1 MEVGLNLDY
10 QILFVENRRHVGV
23 VVCTVDKA
31 LVDNMDVVCTEDMVE
46 KSMCKVSVV
55 LVEVNKVAVV
65 NMEEIQS
72 MELMMV
78 HLEVVEFEEVAL
90 YLNVKEQN
98 LGILDLMGMDL
109 DLG

>member
-1 MEVGLNLDY
+1 MEVGLDLDY
-10 QILFVENRRHVGV
+10 QILFVENRQHVAV
-23 VVCTVDKA
+23 VVCTVDTV

-46 KSMCKVSVV
+46 KNMCKKVLVV
-55 LVEVNKVAVV
+55 LVNKVAVV
-65 NMEEIQS
+65 NMEEIQL

-98 LGILDLMGMDL
+98 LGVLDLTDMHL